1 MNNLKPIDKI
11 SARVLKNEYLF
22 ISLTVV
28 AFALK
33 PLNIQYSN
41 LITIVL
47 LSTVSLAY
55 VLAAQKS
62 FPEEEAKEMNSFFFK
77 LGGIASG
84 IAIIGI
90 LFNILDFPNSKM
102 LVIVGST
109 TVMIIL
115 GIIAIN
121 KDNKINM
128 SLFSPTLK
136 LRFLFISLISI
147 VFLLDEYEIIAI

>member
-1 MNNLKPIDKI
+1 MNNLKPVDKI

-102 LVIVGST
+102 LVIVGGT